1 MTEQA
6 DSPEHE
12 TDGPDKVGLTWRVR
26 LAIAGLILFAIGVV
40 LFTNQWLTQRFTET
54 TRSRAE
60 LRLALYS
67 GNILT
72 ELQRNSVVPLLLAR
86 DPELIG
92 ALTSGSF
99 AFTSQRLISFQSEIG
114 AASILLLDS
123 GGRVVAATTRQRI
136 GTNYST
142 ESFFVEAQRAGE
154 TVFTA
159 AERAEGGFGFSY
171 SRALVSENRTVG
183 VIVVEVDLAKYERAW
198 AGLQDA
204 VVVTDSQSMVMLATE
219 PRWRGLPLE
228 DAIALIDAPN
238 PLQRAFKATADWANA
253 PGETADA
260 YVKGEAVMQ
269 TATRIPFRGWRLV
282 TFTAYDSVRE
292 RVNGVL
298 ALEIMGFAIL
308 LALTFYLLSR
318 RALSQSVFFQR
329 ESAELRLLNAR
340 LQREIAERER
350 VQQTLAVAEQTLAQ
364 SSKLAA
370 LGEMSAAVSHEL
382 NQPLAAMKT
391 YLAGARLLLQRRRG
405 EEALSSFQRIDDLID
420 RMGAITRQLKSYA
433 RKGGE
438 AFEPVDVKQAISS
451 ALSMMEPQLKSRVIR
466 ITRTLPRSPVMVLA
480 DRVRLEQVIINLLR
494 NAIDATRG
502 LAAPEIEILL
512 SAGETATLAVRDNG
526 HGIENLDTLFE
537 PFYTTKK
544 PGEGVG
550 LGLAIS
556 SGIVNDMGGRLTAR
570 NGEAGGAVFE
580 VQLPIL
586 GAGRPLTELG
596 AGHPLTEEP
605 NSSDRGASPS
615 GTTTQA
621 AE

>member
-1 MTEQA
+1 MSDSA
-6 DSPEHE
+6 DDPSAEPVPGA
-12 TDGPDKVGLTWRVR
+12 DASGISWRVK
-26 LAIAGLILFAIGVV
+26 LAIAVMMAFAIGVV
-40 LFTNQWLTQRFTET
+40 LFTNKWLTDRFTET

-92 ALTSGSF
+92 ALTSDNF
-99 AFTSQRLISFQSEIG
+99 VLTSQRLISFQSEIG
-114 AASILLLDS
+114 AASILLLDD
-123 GGRVVAATTRQRI
+123 GGRAVAATNRQRI
-136 GTNYST
+136 GTNHSA
-142 ESFFVEAQRAGE
+142 EPFFVDALRSKD
-154 TVFTA
+154 TVFSA
-159 AERAEGGFGFSY
+159 SPRPEGGYGFTY
-171 SRALVSENRTVG
+171 SRALVSENQVVG
-183 VIVVEVDLAKYERAW
+183 VIVVEVDMMKYERAW

-204 VVVTDSQSMVMLATE
+204 VAVTDSEGTVMLATE
-219 PRWRGLPLE
+219 PRWRGLPLS
-228 DAIALIDAPN
+228 DALALVDNPSPIA
-238 PLQRAFKATADWANA
+238 RAFQATADWAQA
-253 PGETADA
+253 PADA
-260 YVKGEAVMQ
+260 YVRGEAVMQ
-269 TATRIPFRGWRLV
+269 TQTRIPFRGWRLV

-308 LALTFYLLSR
+308 LAAAFYALSR
-318 RALSQSVFFQR
+318 RAMSQTVFFQR

-350 VQQTLAVAEQTLAQ
+350 VQKTLAVAEQTLAQ

-391 YLAGARLLLQRRRG
+391 YLAGARLLLQRRRP

-451 ALSMMEPQLKSRVIR
+451 ALAMMEPQLKARVVR
-466 ITRTLPRSPVMVLA
+466 ITRTLPRAPVMVMA

-502 LAAPEIEILL
+502 LPNPEIEILL

-526 HGIENLDTLFE
+526 HGIEDLENLFE

-556 SGIVNDMGGRLTAR
+556 SGIVNDLGGRLTAR
-570 NGEAGGAVFE
+570 NGETGGAVFE

-586 GAGRPLTELG
+586 GREGLQGPQDGPAGPGNTTE
-596 AGHPLTEEP
+596 
-605 NSSDRGASPS
+605 
-615 GTTTQA
+615 A